1 VIDPATP
8 PVPRVELTLTLG
20 GTSFDLRWRAL
31 VAAVVPAP
39 RFGREGEVLA
49 GVRTARDAG
58 ADLADVSLSP
68 RLIGPAAGAGLVPVV
83 VRARSIPEAAAAR
96 RAGAGLV
103 LVPADVVADVAV
115 ADGPVADGP
124 VAVVIDD
131 VCHLERARAVA
142 ERHGVALAI
151 DVTARVSAGA
161 MALESAAIAG
171 GCRVVC
177 TADVRRTRRVVETV
191 AALLAAR
198 REVPER

>member
-1 VIDPATP
+1 MIDPATP

-103 LVPADVVADVAV
+103 LVPADVVADVAM
-115 ADGPVADGP
+115 ADGP

-131 VCHLERARAVA
+131 VGHLGRARAVA

>member
-1 VIDPATP
+1 VIAPATS
-8 PVPRVELTLTLG
+8 PVPRVDLTLTLG

-103 LVPADVVADVAV
+103 LVPADVVADVAM
-115 ADGPVADGP
+115 ADGP

-131 VCHLERARAVA
+131 VGNLGRARAVA
-142 ERHGVALAI
+142 ERHGVAFAI
-151 DVTARVSAGA
+151 DVTGRVSAGA
-161 MALESAAIAG
+161 MATESAAIAG

-177 TADVRRTRRVVETV
+177 TADVRRTRRVVETL

>member
-1 VIDPATP
+1 MS
-8 PVPRVELTLTLG
+8 PVPSVDLTLAVGHT
-20 GTSFDLRWRAL
+20 TFDLRWRAL

-83 VRARSIPEAAAAR
+83 VRATSVDEAAAAR

-103 LVPADVVADVAV
+103 LVRADIVAAV
-115 ADGPVADGP
+115 AAAGGPVALL
-124 VAVVIDD
+124 VDD
-131 VCHLERARAVA
+131 VAHLDQARAVA
-142 ERHGVALAI
+142 ERHGVAVGVEVAGRLPADEMAI
-151 DVTARVSAGA
+151 
-161 MALESAAIAG
+161 ESAAIAA

-177 TADVRRTRRVVETV
+177 TADVRRTRRVVETL

-198 REVPER
+198 REVPGR

>member
-115 ADGPVADGP
+115 ADGPVA
-124 VAVVIDD
+124 VVIDD
-131 VCHLERARAVA
+131 VGHLERARAVA

>member
-1 VIDPATP
+1 MIAPATS
-8 PVPRVELTLTLG
+8 PVPRVDLTLALG

-49 GVRTARDAG
+49 GVRAARDAG

-103 LVPADVVADVAV
+103 LVRADAVADVAV
-115 ADGPVADGP
+115 ADGH

-131 VCHLERARAVA
+131 VGNLARARAVA
-142 ERHGVALAI
+142 ERHGVAVAI
-151 DVTARVSAGA
+151 DVTGRPPADATA
-161 MALESAAIAG
+161 IESAALAG

-177 TADVRRTRRVVETV
+177 TADVRRTRRVVETL
-191 AALLAAR
+191 AALLSAR
-198 REVPER
+198 RGIPER

>member
-115 ADGPVADGP
+115 ADGPVA
-124 VAVVIDD
+124 VVIDD
-131 VCHLERARAVA
+131 VGHLERARAVA
-142 ERHGVALAI
+142 ERHGVALAV

>member
-1 VIDPATP
+1 MIAPATS
-8 PVPRVELTLTLG
+8 PVPRVDLTLTLG

-103 LVPADVVADVAV
+103 LVPADVVADVAM
-115 ADGPVADGP
+115 ADGP

-131 VCHLERARAVA
+131 VGHLERARAVA
-142 ERHGVALAI
+142 ERHGLALAI

>member
-1 VIDPATP
+1 MIDPATP

-115 ADGPVADGP
+115 ADGPVA
-124 VAVVIDD
+124 VVIDD
-131 VCHLERARAVA
+131 VGHLERARAVA

-161 MALESAAIAG
+161 MALESTAIAG

>member
-1 VIDPATP
+1 VIAPATS
-8 PVPRVELTLTLG
+8 PVPRVDLTLALG

-103 LVPADVVADVAV
+103 LVQADVVADIAM
-115 ADGPVADGP
+115 ADGP

-131 VCHLERARAVA
+131 VGHLGRARAVA

-151 DVTARVSAGA
+151 DVTGRVSAGA
-161 MALESAAIAG
+161 MAIESAAIAG

>member
-1 VIDPATP
+1 MIDPATP

-115 ADGPVADGP
+115 ADGPVA
-124 VAVVIDD
+124 VVIDD
-131 VCHLERARAVA
+131 VGHLERARAVA

>member
-1 VIDPATP
+1 MIAPATS
-8 PVPRVELTLTLG
+8 PVPRVDLTLALG

-49 GVRTARDAG
+49 GVRAARDAG

-103 LVPADVVADVAV
+103 LVRADAVADVAV
-115 ADGPVADGP
+115 ADGH

-131 VCHLERARAVA
+131 VGNLARARAVA
-142 ERHGVALAI
+142 ERHGVAVAI
-151 DVTARVSAGA
+151 DVTRRPPADATA
-161 MALESAAIAG
+161 IESAALAG

-177 TADVRRTRRVVETV
+177 TADVRRTRRVVETL
-191 AALLAAR
+191 AALLSAR
-198 REVPER
+198 RGIPER

>member
-1 VIDPATP
+1 VIAPATS
-8 PVPRVELTLTLG
+8 PVPRVDLTLALG

-49 GVRTARDAG
+49 GVRAARDAG

-103 LVPADVVADVAV
+103 LVRADAVADVAV
-115 ADGPVADGP
+115 ADGH

-131 VCHLERARAVA
+131 VGNLARARAVA
-142 ERHGVALAI
+142 ERHGVAVAI
-151 DVTARVSAGA
+151 DVTGRPPADATA
-161 MALESAAIAG
+161 IESAALAG

-177 TADVRRTRRVVETV
+177 TADVRRTRRVVETL
-191 AALLAAR
+191 AALLSAR
-198 REVPER
+198 RGVPER